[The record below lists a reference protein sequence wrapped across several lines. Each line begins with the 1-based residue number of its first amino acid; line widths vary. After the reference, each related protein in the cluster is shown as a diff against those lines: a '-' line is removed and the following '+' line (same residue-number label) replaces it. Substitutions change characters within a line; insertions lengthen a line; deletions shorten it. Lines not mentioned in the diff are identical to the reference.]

1 RQATTHTLGHTTLPH
16 TLTSQFLHYVELDT
30 PCLIEA
36 TVTDTTSQATH
47 DEEARTVHVTA
58 RQNATTVFRCTLTT
72 PPPHH

>member
-36 TVTDTTSQATH
+36 TVTDST
-47 DEEARTVHVTA
+47 DEQDARRVHVTA